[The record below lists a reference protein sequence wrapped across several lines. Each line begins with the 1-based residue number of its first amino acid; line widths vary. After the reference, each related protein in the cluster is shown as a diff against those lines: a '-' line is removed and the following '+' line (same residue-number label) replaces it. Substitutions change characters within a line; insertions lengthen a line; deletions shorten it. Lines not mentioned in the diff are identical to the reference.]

1 VEELAILVIGLGGGA
16 LYGLF
21 GAGGSAFATP
31 VLALAGVPGAMAVA
45 APLPAMLPTAVAA
58 ARSHLRRGD
67 LDRRVAGLAI
77 AGGLPGT
84 LVGGLASAVVG
95 GPALLVLSAVLL
107 LVVGARVL
115 LPDPS
120 GHAVRCAD
128 RLRRSGL
135 IVALSFAVGVL
146 TGLLANG
153 GGFLLIPMFVL
164 LLGLSAAAAAGT
176 SLVVA
181 GVLSVP
187 TLLVHWRL
195 GHIDWEVA
203 LLFAAGSLPGTAL
216 GLWLA
221 RRLPLE
227 LARRGLG
234 ILLVAFA
241 TSFLVTR

>member
-31 VLALAGVPGAMAVA
+31 VLALAGVPGALAVA

-67 LDRRVAGLAI
+67 LDRRVASLAI

-95 GPALLVLSAVLL
+95 GPALLVLSGVLL
-107 LVVGARVL
+107 LAVGARVL
-115 LPDPS
+115 LPDPT
-120 GHAVRCAD
+120 GHAERCAD
-128 RLRRSGL
+128 RLQRTGL
-135 IVALSFAVGVL
+135 IVALAFAVGVL

-153 GGFLLIPMFVL
+153 GGFLLVPLFVL
-164 LLGLSAAAAAGT
+164 LLGLTTAAAAGT

-195 GHIDWEVA
+195 GHIDWTVA
-203 LLFAAGSLPGTAL
+203 LLFAAGSLPGTAV

-221 RRLPLE
+221 RRIPIE
-227 LARRGLG
+227 AARRGFG
-234 ILLVAFA
+234 ILLVVFA
-241 TSFLVTR
+241 ASFLIAR